1 MRIFQDL
8 RNVTAL
14 LDLCRRQQKT
24 IRELRKTNMAL
35 RRNALDLAVAW
46 RISLEQPE
54 VDIRDDLQTMIGE
67 LQDEL
72 ARLEEHYV

>member
-1 MRIFQDL
+1 MRLLHDL

-14 LDLCRRQQKT
+14 LDLARRQRKV
-24 IRELRKTNMAL
+24 ISELQKTNMHL

>member
-1 MRIFQDL
+1 MRLIHDL

-14 LDLCRRQQKT
+14 LDLARRQRKA
-24 IRELRKTNMAL
+24 ISELQKTNMHL
-35 RRNALDLAVAW
+35 RRTALDLAVAW
-46 RISLEQPE
+46 RVSLEQPE

>member
-1 MRIFQDL
+1 MRLLHDL

-14 LDLCRRQQKT
+14 LDLCRRQRRV
-24 IRELRKTNMAL
+24 ISELQKTNMHL

-54 VDIRDDLQTMIGE
+54 MDIRDDLQTMIGE

>member
-1 MRIFQDL
+1 MRLLHDL

-14 LDLCRRQQKT
+14 LDLARRQRRV
-24 IRELRKTNMAL
+24 ISELQKTNMHL